1 MKSKSEISE
10 ALAGRRLLVA
20 TNNAGKAKEFGELFG
35 SGWTVLTLKD
45 LPEKLETVEDG
56 DSFAANARKK
66 ALEGSEKFDGV
77 VLADDS
83 GLEVDVLD
91 GAPGIYSARYS
102 GEPKSDSRNN
112 EKLLGALINVP
123 DDRRGAQFH
132 CALALASRGKI
143 LAEFEGICRG
153 YILHQARGGHGFGYD
168 PLFQAEGFGQSFA
181 EMGSDEKHR
190 ISHRGKAMEKMR
202 EWLSAPSPKAA
213 D

>member
-1 MKSKSEISE
+1 MKSKSEIYG
-10 ALAGRRLLVA
+10 ALACKRLLVA

-35 SGWTVLTLKD
+35 NGWTVLTLRD

-66 ALEGSEKFDGV
+66 ALEGSEKFDGI

-102 GEPKSDSRNN
+102 GEPKSDLRNN
-112 EKLLGALINVP
+112 EKLLDALKEVP
-123 DDRRGAQFH
+123 DPRRGAQFH
-132 CALALASRGKI
+132 CALALAGRGEI

-153 YILHQARGGHGFGYD
+153 HILHSARGGHGFGYD
-168 PLFQAEGFGQSFA
+168 PLFQAEGFDRSFA

-190 ISHRGKAMEKMR
+190 ISHRGKAMEKLR
-202 EWLSAPSPKAA
+202 EWLELTPGP
-213 D
+213 